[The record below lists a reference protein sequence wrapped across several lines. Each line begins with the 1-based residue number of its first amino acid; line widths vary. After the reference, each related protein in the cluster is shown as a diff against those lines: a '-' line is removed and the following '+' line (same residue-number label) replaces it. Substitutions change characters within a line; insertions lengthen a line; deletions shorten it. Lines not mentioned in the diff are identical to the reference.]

1 MVSQGFV
8 VLDTE
13 GVPILREVALIDHRG
28 QLLYEARTPQ
38 EGDYYAADLARSLPE
53 ILRQISPL
61 LAGKIIVAHH
71 ADHDRQILLNSYAEV
86 GLAAP
91 EMQFECTCNLA
102 RSLHF
107 GLESYNLGY
116 LCDVLE
122 VSPEP
127 FSRDQAHQAAYDAR
141 YTYYLYRT
149 LKRSQLAK
157 TLASGSS
164 PFSSSRV
171 DTPFQHFADD
181 QAVYKDEYQRLKAV
195 LHSISLDP
203 NHQSKGAV
211 IIGEPGTGKTH
222 LMMRLAQD
230 VLKQNR
236 LLFIRQPTQESTILF
251 HTYSRILES
260 LVEPVGDDQHNQ
272 LDLLLIRSIRSI
284 FAEIPEA
291 KQTVSD
297 REVIEALDAEDLSS
311 LGREDTGARR
321 QRWERIES
329 RLLTWWAD
337 RYSVSGY
344 SRQILQGILRFCRYT
359 DPARRES
366 CRRWLSSGE
375 LVPVDK
381 ELEGLSAWDSE
392 LLREEFSLQAIKILG
407 ELSCL
412 DQPLIIVFDQLEG
425 LWLEDNRP
433 ILLRFGEVVKELFT
447 HVPNSLFILTLFPDR
462 WQKFQQDFD
471 GSIVD
476 RVAQHTVYLQRPTAD
491 QLEEILDLRL
501 QPLNVGALDLFTA
514 EDLAEITQQR
524 SIRSSLNRANEFY
537 AYRVQGVP
545 LPTSAPLIPSSG
557 NLDASAMASRVIRL
571 EQQVQQLQTLI
582 QKLLASPVAGSFGIS
597 QEVRVEVIEAIAR
610 DPMTVSASNSP
621 YAPEFH
627 RYCSY
632 QRRTL
637 QERWSG
643 SRIINDSDDIG
654 KLRQICQAFKQR
666 RTLEI
671 TSLRLGRRVVPD
683 NLVISDQYGE
693 RCLSFLHLS
702 NGNSILARLTNLN
715 QIVLSN
721 PTTTFILMRDRTVG
735 DIRSPKASQALE
747 AFRNGTGDGRR
758 RTHYQVLSLE
768 QRVDLEL
775 VHQLVSDIN
784 NRDLEI
790 PMPDALN
797 LLVQQE
803 PQNWIV
809 KLVARAESL

>member
-1 MVSQGFV
+1 MVSREFV

-13 GVPILREVALIDHRG
+13 GTPTLREVAVFNHRG

-53 ILRQISPL
+53 ILRQLSSL
-61 LAGKIIVAHH
+61 MAGKIIVAHH

-91 EMQFECTCNLA
+91 EMQFECTYNLA

-157 TLASGSS
+157 TLAAGPS

-181 QAVYKDEYQRLKAV
+181 QAVYKDEYQRLKSV
-195 LHSISLDP
+195 LRSISLDP
-203 NHQSKGAV
+203 NRQSKGAV

-284 FAEIPEA
+284 FAEIPEE
-291 KQTVSD
+291 KQTVGD
-297 REVIEALDAEDLSS
+297 REILEALDAEDLSS

-359 DPARRES
+359 DPSRRES

-471 GSIVD
+471 GSIVG

-491 QLEEILDLRL
+491 QLEEILNLRL

-514 EDLAEITQQR
+514 EDLTEITQQR
-524 SIRSSLNRANEFY
+524 SIRTSLNCANEFY

-545 LPTSAPLIPSSG
+545 LPTSSPLLPTGG
-557 NLDASAMASRVIRL
+557 NLDTSAMANRLIRL
-571 EQQVQQLQTLI
+571 EQQVQHLQTLI
-582 QKLLASPVAGSFGIS
+582 QKLLTSPVEGSSAVS
-597 QEVRVEVIEAIAR
+597 QEVRVEVIEAIAQ
-610 DPMTVSASNSP
+610 PVSVVSNSP

-627 RYCSY
+627 HYCSY
-632 QRRTL
+632 QRQTL

-643 SRIINDSDDIG
+643 SRIINDSDDLG
-654 KLRQICQAFKQR
+654 KLRQICQAFKQIK
-666 RTLEI
+666 TLEI
-671 TSLRLGRRVVPD
+671 STLRLGRRVVPD
-683 NLVISDQYGE
+683 NLVIRDQYGE
-693 RCLSFLHLS
+693 RCLAFLHLS

-715 QIVLSN
+715 QMVLSH
-721 PTTTFILMRDRTVG
+721 PKTTFILMRDRTVG
-735 DIRSPKASQALE
+735 NIRSPKASQTLE
-747 AFRNGTGDGRR
+747 AFCNGTGDGRK

-809 KLVARAESL
+809 KLVV

>member
-1 MVSQGFV
+1 MVSQEFV

-13 GVPILREVALIDHRG
+13 GTPTLREVAVFNHRG

-53 ILRQISPL
+53 ILRQLNPL
-61 LAGKIIVAHH
+61 IMGKTIVAHN

-91 EMQFECTCNLA
+91 AMQFECTCDLA

-149 LKRSQLAK
+149 LRRSQLAK
-157 TLASGSS
+157 SLAAGPS

-181 QAVYKDEYQRLKAV
+181 QAVYKDEYQRLKSV
-195 LHSISLDP
+195 LRSISLDP
-203 NHQSKGAV
+203 NRQSKGAV

-230 VLKQNR
+230 VLRQNR

-260 LVEPVGDDQHNQ
+260 LVEVVDTSPNNQ
-272 LDLLLIRSIRSI
+272 LDLLLIRSIRRI
-284 FAEIPEA
+284 FSEIPEDR
-291 KQTVSD
+291 QTVGD
-297 REVIEALDAEDLSS
+297 REILEALNEEDLSS

-476 RVAQHTVYLQRPTAD
+476 RVAQHTVYLQRPTVE
-491 QLEEILDLRL
+491 QLEEILNLRL
-501 QPLNVGALDLFTA
+501 RPLNVGALDLFTA

-537 AYRVQGVP
+537 AHRVQGVP
-545 LPTSAPLIPSSG
+545 LPAALPLLTPTGSSDA
-557 NLDASAMASRVIRL
+557 NLANRVLYL

-582 QKLLASPVAGSFGIS
+582 KKLLDSPVAGSTGIS
-597 QEVRVEVIEAIAR
+597 QEVRVEVIEAITH

-627 RYCSY
+627 RYWSY

-637 QERWSG
+637 QECWSE
-643 SRIINDSDDIG
+643 SRIINDSDDLG
-654 KLRQICQAFKQR
+654 KLRQICQAFKQHKA
-666 RTLEI
+666 LEI
-671 TSLRLGRRVVPD
+671 SALKLGRRVVPD
-683 NLVISDQYGE
+683 NLVLSDQQGE
-693 RCLSFLHLS
+693 RCLAFLHLS
-702 NGNSILARLTNLN
+702 NGNSILARLTNFN
-715 QIVLSN
+715 QLVLSH
-721 PTTTFILMRDRTVG
+721 PKTTFILMRDRTVG

-797 LLVQQE
+797 LLVRQE

>member
-1 MVSQGFV
+1 MVNQEFV

-13 GVPILREVALIDHRG
+13 GTPTLREVAVFNYRG

-53 ILRQISPL
+53 ILRQLSPL
-61 LAGKIIVAHH
+61 LAGKIIVAHN

-91 EMQFECTCNLA
+91 AMQFECTCDLA

-157 TLASGSS
+157 TLAAGSS

-181 QAVYKDEYQRLKAV
+181 QAVYQNEYQRLKSV
-195 LHSISLDP
+195 LRSISLDP

-230 VLKQNR
+230 VLRQNR

-260 LVEPVGDDQHNQ
+260 LVQVVDNSENNQ
-272 LDLLLIRSIRSI
+272 LDLLLIRSIRRI
-284 FAEIPEA
+284 FDEIPEDR
-291 KQTVSD
+291 QTVGD
-297 REVIEALDAEDLSS
+297 REILEALNEEDLSS

-359 DPARRES
+359 DPSRRES

-476 RVAQHTVYLQRPTAD
+476 RVAQHTVYLQRPTAE
-491 QLEEILDLRL
+491 QLEEILNLRL

-514 EDLAEITQQR
+514 EDLSEITQQR

-545 LPTSAPLIPSSG
+545 LPTAMPLLTPTGGS
-557 NLDASAMASRVIRL
+557 DANIANRVLYL

-582 QKLLASPVAGSFGIS
+582 KKLLDSPVAGSSEIS

-610 DPMTVSASNSP
+610 DPITASASNSP
-621 YAPEFH
+621 YAPEFY

-637 QERWSG
+637 QECWSE
-643 SRIINDSDDIG
+643 SRIINDSDDLG
-654 KLRQICQAFKQR
+654 KLRQICQAFKQVKS
-666 RTLEI
+666 LEI
-671 TSLRLGRRVVPD
+671 SALRRGRSVVPD
-683 NLVISDQYGE
+683 NLVVRDQQGE
-693 RCLSFLHLS
+693 RCLAFLHIS
-702 NGNSILARLTNLN
+702 NGTSICARLTNFN
-715 QIVLSN
+715 QLVLSH
-721 PTTTFILMRDRTVG
+721 PKITFILMRDRTVG